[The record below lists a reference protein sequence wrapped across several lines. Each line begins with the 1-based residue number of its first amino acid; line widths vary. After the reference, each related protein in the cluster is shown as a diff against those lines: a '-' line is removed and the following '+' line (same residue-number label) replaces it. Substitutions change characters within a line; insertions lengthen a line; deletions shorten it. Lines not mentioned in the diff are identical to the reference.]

1 LKNKNIFWLFLP
13 SILTFQLTLVG
24 FDFLFF
30 PSQSNFAKRPYSTI
44 GNSFLYYLPLKDTL
58 YYLGNEYIE
67 VDLSKQLAFYV
78 TRQNGIDTI
87 KISSG
92 NKFLKKAIETPAGL
106 YAVQNKAPVQISR
119 QFENTEMLNWIGFN
133 GNIGFHALEKTGYYV
148 HLGRRP
154 SSHGCVRISNE
165 DGIRL
170 FKKVR
175 IGIPVLVYYKEPVY
189 VIRFATWK
197 EFNPNEDVL
206 LNTLDRSTSLLLA
219 QRVARLK
226 SGDFFRRGYKKIF
239 LFKKLKVK
247 FPYFAV
253 EKPDTLP
260 LWQKPCL
267 WFFRHST
274 IENFS
279 SKVVPLQF
287 HADTCAFPYNRR

>member
-1 LKNKNIFWLFLP
+1 MLFH
-13 SILTFQLTLVG
+13 S
-24 FDFLFF
+24 
-30 PSQSNFAKRPYSTI
+30 SQANFAKRTNFAI

-58 YYLGNEYIE
+58 HYLGNEYIE
-67 VDLSKQLAFYV
+67 VNLSKQVAFYV
-78 TRQNGIDTI
+78 TRDGEMDTV

-92 NKFLKKAIETPAGL
+92 NKFVREAIATPVGL

-133 GNIGFHALEKTGYYV
+133 GNIGFHALKKTGYYA

-165 DGIRL
+165 DGVRL

-189 VIRFATWK
+189 VIRFASWK
-197 EFNPNEDVL
+197 EFDANDDIL
-206 LNTLDRSTSLLLA
+206 FGIIDKSASLLLSERA
-219 QRVARLK
+219 TRLRK
-226 SGDFFRRGYKKIF
+226 GDFFRFGYKKIF
-239 LFKKLKVK
+239 IEKKLKVK

-253 EKPDTLP
+253 EKPEAIP

-267 WFFRHST
+267 WFRKYNTFESL
-274 IENFS
+274 S
-279 SKVVPLQF
+279 LKVTERRF
-287 HADTCAFPYNRR
+287 YADTCSVKLR